1 MNPTGSRIGCLL
13 ASIPFT
19 LSIAL
24 PRIEPAPSQ
33 STSSFRG
40 LGDLPGGES
49 FSEVSGIAADGSTV
63 VGWSA
68 SKDAAPGERQAYA
81 WNAKDGMVP
90 LPGPDARAGVP
101 VPFLE
106 NAGGNGGGNA
116 GAASRDGRIVVGDS
130 RGKTGPEAVFW
141 DGDRKR
147 HALPD
152 LGGDGRFSTA
162 RGISDDGRFI
172 VGCGTSPRGFEAFLW
187 EEGKGMTP
195 LGDAPGGAFN
205 SSAQTVDHEGTVIF
219 GSASVERGVNAFR
232 WTREGGMKVL
242 GDLPGGGEF
251 SEPYAATP
259 DGRVAVGRAQSTNS
273 GSERFEGFRWSL
285 DRAENGLEAL
295 GDFDGGEF
303 ESWALGVSGDG
314 KIVVGFG
321 TTSQGQEAAIWT
333 PEAGMQRLAD
343 RIAKDAGANPK
354 GWTLTCAAAI
364 SEDGRTIAGHGRDP
378 NGNTQAWIWQSPP
391 PSQK

>member
-1 MNPTGSRIGCLL
+1 MNPAGSRIGRLV

-24 PRIEPAPSQ
+24 PRIEQGSTP

-40 LGDLPGGES
+40 LGDLPGGEI
-49 FSEVSGIAADGSTV
+49 FSEVSGISADGSTV

-68 SKDAAPGERQAYA
+68 SKDAPPGDRQAYA
-81 WNAKDGMVP
+81 WNEKDGMVP
-90 LPGPDARAGVP
+90 LPGPEAEARVAMP
-101 VPFLE
+101 LH
-106 NAGGNGGGNA
+106 GNA
-116 GAASRDGRIVVGDS
+116 GAATRDGRIVVGDS
-130 RGKTGPEAVFW
+130 RGRTGPEAVFW
-141 DGDRKR
+141 DADRKR

-162 RGISDDGRFI
+162 RGISDDGHFI
-172 VGCGTSPRGFEAFLW
+172 VGCGSSPRGFEAFLW
-187 EEGKGMTP
+187 QEGKGITP

-219 GSASVERGVNAFR
+219 GSASVEHGVNAFR
-232 WTREGGMKVL
+232 WTHDGGMDVL
-242 GDLPGGGEF
+242 GDLPGGGDF

-259 DGRVAVGRAQSTNS
+259 DGRVVVGRAQSAKS
-273 GSERFEGFRWSL
+273 GSERFEGFRWSF
-285 DRAENGLEAL
+285 DRAGNGLEAL
-295 GDFDGGEF
+295 GDLDGGEF

-321 TTSQGQEAAIWT
+321 TTSRGQEAAIWT
-333 PEAGMQRLAD
+333 PEAGIQRLAD
-343 RIAKDAGANPK
+343 RIMQDPGASLK

-364 SEDGRTIAGHGRDP
+364 SEDGLTIAGHGRDP
-378 NGNTQAWIWQSPP
+378 DGNTQAWIWRSPS
-391 PSQK
+391 PSLK